1 MLLERQPSTGL
12 CGQKIGGQLGC
23 MLPGEHEGPHDIGG
37 ALRRRSP
44 VLKPV
49 ETAPPR
55 PAAPPAPKSKAVPAR
70 PGPRPGSWAVAAG
83 ELAWAKIKGYP
94 WWPARVKQH
103 GQSAR
108 LGSVPARLLCHR
120 RAWRLWAARH
130 SQEEAGPLSAQP
142 LPRVLELAASKVA
155 DVTAFDHAGTGA
167 I

>member
-49 ETAPPR
+49 ETASPR
-55 PAAPPAPKSKAVPAR
+55 PAAPPAPKSKAVPAK

-94 WWPARVKQH
+94 WWPARVKQQ
-103 GQSAR
+103 GQQCPPWQCPSSAPVPPAHLAA
-108 LGSVPARLLCHR
+108 LGSSALPGRGRPTERPATASGARAGRLQSR
-120 RAWRLWAARH
+120 RFRH
-130 SQEEAGPLSAQP
+130 HL
-142 LPRVLELAASKVA
+142 
-155 DVTAFDHAGTGA
+155 
-167 I
+167 